1 MIYIKDNKPT
11 KGLKKNNLSENI
23 ETFFIELN
31 FWKCKWLLCTTYRPP
46 SQNHKYL
53 FDNIDKD
60 VDVYST
66 NETIALTGDFNA
78 WVAEK
83 LFDAF

>member
-1 MIYIKDNKPT
+1 MIYIKDNKPS

-23 ETFFIELN
+23 EFFFIELN
-31 FWKCKWLLCTTYRPP
+31 FWKCKWLLCTTYHPP
-46 SQNHKYL
+46 SQNDKYL

-78 WVAEK
+78 
-83 LFDAF
+83 